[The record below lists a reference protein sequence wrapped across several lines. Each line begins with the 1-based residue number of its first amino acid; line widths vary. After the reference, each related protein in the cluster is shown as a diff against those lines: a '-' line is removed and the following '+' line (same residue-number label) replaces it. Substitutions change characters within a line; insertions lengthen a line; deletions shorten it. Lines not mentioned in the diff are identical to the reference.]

1 MKRGLRRL
9 RDRLGLMV
17 DWVVAQI
24 AFSLLAVLKLSLI
37 HI

>member
-24 AFSLLAVLKLSLI
+24 LSLI